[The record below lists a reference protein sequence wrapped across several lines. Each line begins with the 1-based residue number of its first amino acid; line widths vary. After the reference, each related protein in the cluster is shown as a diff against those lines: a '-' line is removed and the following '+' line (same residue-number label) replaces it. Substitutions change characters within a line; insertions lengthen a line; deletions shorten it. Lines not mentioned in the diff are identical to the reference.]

1 MNIGQN
7 ILNLRK
13 GANLSQEQLAE
24 IIGVTR
30 QTISNWELEESSP
43 DLKQAKELSR
53 FFNVSL
59 DDLTGDSTFEYL
71 GGNNRENEITIISSV
86 ENVIVTCNKIQ
97 ASQEYKGG
105 KNSPKFALF
114 GYENGNNSIFG
125 GNNTFLGWYENGEE
139 LKKEIDLKEA
149 LANDSTIM
157 EEIINKLTI
166 VGVAMDGGTT
176 VYRDFGYSQVAYSE
190 LGNTG
195 FTIIRC
201 NRIQD
206 YDERLQI
213 YPYNKDYY
221 FGDSTLEFE
230 EGYCE

>member
-1 MNIGQN
+1 MICERNDYMNIGHN

-30 QTISNWELEESSP
+30 QTISNWELGESSP

-53 FFNVSL
+53 FFNISL

-97 ASQEYKGG
+97 ASQEFKGG

-114 GYENGNNSIFG
+114 GCENKNNSIFG
-125 GNNTFLGWYENGEE
+125 DKNTFLGWYENGEE
-139 LKKEIDLKEA
+139 LKKEIVAIKEAMSLKEKSYE
-149 LANDSTIM
+149 LKYNVEVEKKFM
-157 EEIINKLTI
+157 GLKLK
-166 VGVAMDGGTT
+166 V
-176 VYRDFGYSQVAYSE
+176 
-190 LGNTG
+190 
-195 FTIIRC
+195 
-201 NRIQD
+201 
-206 YDERLQI
+206 
-213 YPYNKDYY
+213 KK
-221 FGDSTLEFE
+221 
-230 EGYCE
+230 

>member
-53 FFNVSL
+53 FFNISL

-71 GGNNRENEITIISSV
+71 GGTNRENAITIFSSA
-86 ENVIVTCNKIQ
+86 ENVVATCNKIQ
-97 ASQEYKGG
+97 SSQKFKGG
-105 KNSPKFALF
+105 KNSPQYALY

-139 LKKEIDLKEA
+139 LKKEIEAIKEAMFLKEPTYE
-149 LANDSTIM
+149 LKYNVEVEKKFM
-157 EEIINKLTI
+157 GMKLK
-166 VGVAMDGGTT
+166 M
-176 VYRDFGYSQVAYSE
+176 
-190 LGNTG
+190 
-195 FTIIRC
+195 
-201 NRIQD
+201 
-206 YDERLQI
+206 
-213 YPYNKDYY
+213 KK
-221 FGDSTLEFE
+221 
-230 EGYCE
+230 